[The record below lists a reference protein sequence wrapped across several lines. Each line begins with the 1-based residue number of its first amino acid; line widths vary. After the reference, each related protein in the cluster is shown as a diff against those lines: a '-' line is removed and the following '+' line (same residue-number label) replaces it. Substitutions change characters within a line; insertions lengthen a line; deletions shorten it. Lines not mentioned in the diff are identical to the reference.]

1 MIDDSLAEVTNE
13 GEEDTIRRLQL
24 WTQQMNDEIRSLRN
38 QLNTAQSNLQ
48 SYEQYRTSASTIPSL
63 ENRIHELESSI
74 LTKEREVSDWR
85 TRFESMKSELSTKEA
100 ALMSSSLS
108 DKEAVKKLQLQLTTT
123 QSEAQEKFRKLGEQY
138 NLLVEKTKQLQS
150 DLKGTQTARDAL
162 QLEKEQLSVALSQT
176 NKLLSETQ
184 TELQGAS
191 EDVARLQQE
200 QLGRVQAEQHV
211 ADLQEE
217 VSRCHQQLSLADQNA
232 KERQQ
237 QLEEAIQ
244 ERDAAKSQASDAM
257 VKLQLSSQ
265 RVLQD
270 QETLQ
275 TRLEEQMAQY
285 RMAQQDL
292 EATQQQLREAQA
304 EVTKQRTL
312 AMRLQ
317 DLVEEKTKEGDVLQ
331 QLQGEVAAREADVA
345 NLQRQV
351 QQLQSA
357 VAAKDVQSQQLQEDI
372 ARSQKN
378 QEAANDEVK
387 VVRDKLHLLR
397 NAIVDCCRDANL
409 SASSL
414 DRSVSLYSR
423 FVERKR
429 MIDDSLAEVTNEG
442 EEDTIRRLQL
452 WTQQMN
458 DEIRSLRNQLNTAQS
473 NLQSYEQYRTSA
485 STIPSLENRIHEL
498 ESSILTKEREVSDWR
513 TRFESM
519 KSELSTKEAALEQA
533 AQQAQSLSDSLRVQ
547 KAQLD
552 AVQME
557 LQKAQEAASNSSR
570 QALEKMMAAQG
581 GSPGAPD
588 LQTLLRNTQRQ
599 LEKMKAELSEK
610 EQKMVL
616 LEAEKATSGRRLK
629 EALATIQQLRAA
641 TSREP
646 SFASDP
652 QLTKDLEATRGALR
666 AAEQARDQYVNL
678 YSECVKQLE
687 TKVAELE
694 QARQQVALKEQECG
708 RLSSLLQSG
717 QTTGLSQ
724 LTETIQS
731 KDRQL
736 AQLQSEVQRLT
747 FSASQTKRDAE
758 LAKTQLQQQV
768 ADLRVQLASRQNDS
782 VRVAELQGKLDSKT
796 QEASQLQQ
804 QLLTEIGLVESL
816 KSNYMDLDRLLG
828 ERLPQGS
835 SSSAAMLQAKED
847 HNQYLQKMVTSLET
861 QNQDLRAQLLALQ
874 SQLPQ
879 SSQSSRELLLN
890 SILQRIVASLG
901 EVFPQ
906 AVLTTEVAG
915 EYVAQLVQSLKDER
929 ALYGSMKQQLS
940 EAQRV
945 RSDLE
950 QKVLVLQNYASGHA
964 HIDEKADAFVQS
976 VVQQRNDFEQKYNN
990 VKMDLEKKN
999 TEMQQ
1004 LTRALKQEKNT
1015 VLKLLNSDEKKKSSS
1030 LPPEFSSLIE
1040 ECMRVCLLAKLD
1052 KGHKMESLSDILQ
1065 TMRLVRQ
1072 SIAATLN
1079 LLKRENERLDCENK
1093 RIREASEKE
1102 KENNDRVTMKV
1113 KEIIRIVQSQGKAL
1127 KEFVVAFQ
1135 AMQRKSVQ

>member
-1 MIDDSLAEVTNE
+1 
-13 GEEDTIRRLQL
+13 
-24 WTQQMNDEIRSLRN
+24 MNDEIRSLRN
-38 QLNTAQSNLQ
+38 QLNNARSDLQ
-48 SYEQYRTSASTIPSL
+48 SYEHYRTSASTIPSL
-63 ENRIHELESSI
+63 ENRIRELESSI
-74 LTKEREVSDWR
+74 SVKEREIDDWR
-85 TRFESMKSELSTKEA
+85 TRF
-100 ALMSSSLS
+100 
-108 DKEAVKKLQLQLTTT
+108 D
-123 QSEAQEKFRKLGEQY
+123 
-138 NLLVEKTKQLQS
+138 
-150 DLKGTQTARDAL
+150 
-162 QLEKEQLSVALSQT
+162 
-176 NKLLSETQ
+176 
-184 TELQGAS
+184 
-191 EDVARLQQE
+191 
-200 QLGRVQAEQHV
+200 
-211 ADLQEE
+211 
-217 VSRCHQQLSLADQNA
+217 
-232 KERQQ
+232 
-237 QLEEAIQ
+237 
-244 ERDAAKSQASDAM
+244 
-257 VKLQLSSQ
+257 
-265 RVLQD
+265 
-270 QETLQ
+270 
-275 TRLEEQMAQY
+275 
-285 RMAQQDL
+285 
-292 EATQQQLREAQA
+292 
-304 EVTKQRTL
+304 
-312 AMRLQ
+312 
-317 DLVEEKTKEGDVLQ
+317 
-331 QLQGEVAAREADVA
+331 
-345 NLQRQV
+345 
-351 QQLQSA
+351 
-357 VAAKDVQSQQLQEDI
+357 
-372 ARSQKN
+372 
-378 QEAANDEVK
+378 
-387 VVRDKLHLLR
+387 
-397 NAIVDCCRDANL
+397 
-409 SASSL
+409 
-414 DRSVSLYSR
+414 
-423 FVERKR
+423 
-429 MIDDSLAEVTNEG
+429 
-442 EEDTIRRLQL
+442 
-452 WTQQMN
+452 
-458 DEIRSLRNQLNTAQS
+458 
-473 NLQSYEQYRTSA
+473 
-485 STIPSLENRIHEL
+485 
-498 ESSILTKEREVSDWR
+498 
-513 TRFESM
+513 SM

-533 AQQAQSLSDSLRVQ
+533 THQAQSLSDSLRIQ

-552 AVQME
+552 AVQTE
-557 LQKAQEAASNSSR
+557 LQKAREAASSSSR
-570 QALEKMMAAQG
+570 QALENMMASQEGSSGAQ
-581 GSPGAPD
+581 D
-588 LQTLLRNTQRQ
+588 LQNLLRNTQRQ
-599 LEKMKAELSEK
+599 LEKMKTELSEK

-629 EALATIQQLRAA
+629 EALATIQQLRTAA
-641 TSREP
+641 SREP
-646 SFASDP
+646 SFSSDP
-652 QLTKDLEATRGALR
+652 QLAKDLEATRGALR

-678 YSECVKQLE
+678 YSESVKQLE

-708 RLSSLLQSG
+708 RLSGLLQSG
-717 QTTGLSQ
+717 QTAGLSQ
-724 LTETIQS
+724 WTEALQS

-747 FSASQTKRDAE
+747 FSANQTRRDAE

-768 ADLRVQLASRQNDS
+768 ADLRVQLASRQNDA

-861 QNQDLRAQLLALQ
+861 QNQDLQAQLLALQ

-879 SSQSSRELLLN
+879 SSQSRELLLN
-890 SILQRIVASLG
+890 SVLQRVIASLG

-906 AVLTTEVAG
+906 AALTTEVAG

-990 VKMDLEKKN
+990 AKLDLEKKN

-1004 LTRALKQEKNT
+1004 LTRALKQEKST

-1040 ECMRVCLLAKLD
+1040 ECMHICLLAKLD
-1052 KGHKMESLSDILQ
+1052 KSRKLESLSDIIQ
-1065 TMRLVRQ
+1065 TMRLVRR

>member
-1 MIDDSLAEVTNE
+1 MKDHELSD
-13 GEEDTIRRLQL
+13 LQ
-24 WTQQMNDEIRSLRN
+24 
-38 QLNTAQSNLQ
+38 
-48 SYEQYRTSASTIPSL
+48 
-63 ENRIHELESSI
+63 NRI
-74 LTKEREVSDWR
+74 D
-85 TRFESMKSELSTKEA
+85 
-100 ALMSSSLS
+100 
-108 DKEAVKKLQLQLTTT
+108 
-123 QSEAQEKFRKLGEQY
+123 
-138 NLLVEKTKQLQS
+138 
-150 DLKGTQTARDAL
+150 
-162 QLEKEQLSVALSQT
+162 
-176 NKLLSETQ
+176 
-184 TELQGAS
+184 
-191 EDVARLQQE
+191 
-200 QLGRVQAEQHV
+200 
-211 ADLQEE
+211 
-217 VSRCHQQLSLADQNA
+217 
-232 KERQQ
+232 
-237 QLEEAIQ
+237 
-244 ERDAAKSQASDAM
+244 
-257 VKLQLSSQ
+257 
-265 RVLQD
+265 
-270 QETLQ
+270 
-275 TRLEEQMAQY
+275 
-285 RMAQQDL
+285 
-292 EATQQQLREAQA
+292 
-304 EVTKQRTL
+304 
-312 AMRLQ
+312 
-317 DLVEEKTKEGDVLQ
+317 
-331 QLQGEVAAREADVA
+331 
-345 NLQRQV
+345 
-351 QQLQSA
+351 
-357 VAAKDVQSQQLQEDI
+357 
-372 ARSQKN
+372 
-378 QEAANDEVK
+378 
-387 VVRDKLHLLR
+387 
-397 NAIVDCCRDANL
+397 
-409 SASSL
+409 
-414 DRSVSLYSR
+414 
-423 FVERKR
+423 
-429 MIDDSLAEVTNEG
+429 
-442 EEDTIRRLQL
+442 
-452 WTQQMN
+452 
-458 DEIRSLRNQLNTAQS
+458 
-473 NLQSYEQYRTSA
+473 
-485 STIPSLENRIHEL
+485 
-498 ESSILTKEREVSDWR
+498 
-513 TRFESM
+513 SM
-519 KSELSTKEAALEQA
+519 KSELSTKEAALEQTT
-533 AQQAQSLSDSLRVQ
+533 QQMQSLSDSLRIQ
-547 KAQLD
+547 KTQLD
-552 AVQME
+552 AMQTE
-557 LQKAQEAASNSSR
+557 LQKAQEAAANSSR
-570 QALEKMMAAQG
+570 QALEKMMATQED
-581 GSPGAPD
+581 SPGAQD
-588 LQTLLRNTQRQ
+588 LQSLLRSTQRQ

-610 EQKMVL
+610 EQKMIL
-616 LEAEKATSGRRLK
+616 LEAEKATSSRRLK
-629 EALATIQQLRAA
+629 EALATIQQLRAT
-641 TSREP
+641 TSKEP
-646 SFASDP
+646 PFSSDP

-666 AAEQARDQYVNL
+666 AAEQARDQYVSL

-724 LTETIQS
+724 LTETLQA

-747 FSASQTKRDAE
+747 FSANQTKRDAE

-782 VRVAELQGKLDSKT
+782 VRVAELQGKLDAKT

-835 SSSAAMLQAKED
+835 SSSAMLQAKED

-879 SSQSSRELLLN
+879 VSQSSRELLLS
-890 SILQRIVASLG
+890 SILQRVVASLG

-906 AVLTTEVAG
+906 AALTTEAAA

-1004 LTRALKQEKNT
+1004 LARALKQEKNT
-1015 VLKLLNSDEKKKSSS
+1015 VLKLLNGDEKKKSS

-1040 ECMRVCLLAKLD
+1040 ECMHICLLAKLD
-1052 KGHKMESLSDILQ
+1052 KNRKLESLSDIIQ
-1065 TMRLVRQ
+1065 TMRLVRR

>member
-1 MIDDSLAEVTNE
+1 
-13 GEEDTIRRLQL
+13 
-24 WTQQMNDEIRSLRN
+24 
-38 QLNTAQSNLQ
+38 
-48 SYEQYRTSASTIPSL
+48 
-63 ENRIHELESSI
+63 
-74 LTKEREVSDWR
+74 
-85 TRFESMKSELSTKEA
+85 
-100 ALMSSSLS
+100 
-108 DKEAVKKLQLQLTTT
+108 
-123 QSEAQEKFRKLGEQY
+123 
-138 NLLVEKTKQLQS
+138 
-150 DLKGTQTARDAL
+150 
-162 QLEKEQLSVALSQT
+162 
-176 NKLLSETQ
+176 
-184 TELQGAS
+184 
-191 EDVARLQQE
+191 
-200 QLGRVQAEQHV
+200 
-211 ADLQEE
+211 
-217 VSRCHQQLSLADQNA
+217 
-232 KERQQ
+232 
-237 QLEEAIQ
+237 
-244 ERDAAKSQASDAM
+244 
-257 VKLQLSSQ
+257 
-265 RVLQD
+265 
-270 QETLQ
+270 
-275 TRLEEQMAQY
+275 
-285 RMAQQDL
+285 
-292 EATQQQLREAQA
+292 
-304 EVTKQRTL
+304 
-312 AMRLQ
+312 
-317 DLVEEKTKEGDVLQ
+317 
-331 QLQGEVAAREADVA
+331 
-345 NLQRQV
+345 
-351 QQLQSA
+351 
-357 VAAKDVQSQQLQEDI
+357 
-372 ARSQKN
+372 
-378 QEAANDEVK
+378 
-387 VVRDKLHLLR
+387 
-397 NAIVDCCRDANL
+397 
-409 SASSL
+409 
-414 DRSVSLYSR
+414 
-423 FVERKR
+423 
-429 MIDDSLAEVTNEG
+429 
-442 EEDTIRRLQL
+442 
-452 WTQQMN
+452 
-458 DEIRSLRNQLNTAQS
+458 
-473 NLQSYEQYRTSA
+473 
-485 STIPSLENRIHEL
+485 
-498 ESSILTKEREVSDWR
+498 
-513 TRFESM
+513 M

-533 AQQAQSLSDSLRVQ
+533 THQAQSLSDSLRIQ

-552 AVQME
+552 AVQTE
-557 LQKAQEAASNSSR
+557 LQKAREAASSSSR
-570 QALEKMMAAQG
+570 QALENMMASQEGSSGAQ
-581 GSPGAPD
+581 D
-588 LQTLLRNTQRQ
+588 LQNLLRNTQRQ
-599 LEKMKAELSEK
+599 LEKMKTELSEK

-629 EALATIQQLRAA
+629 EALATIQQLRTAA
-641 TSREP
+641 SREP
-646 SFASDP
+646 SFSSDP
-652 QLTKDLEATRGALR
+652 QLAKDLEATRGALR

-678 YSECVKQLE
+678 YSESVKQLE

-708 RLSSLLQSG
+708 RLSGLLQSG
-717 QTTGLSQ
+717 QTAGLSQ
-724 LTETIQS
+724 WTEALQS

-747 FSASQTKRDAE
+747 FSANQTRRDAE

-768 ADLRVQLASRQNDS
+768 ADLRVQLASRQNDA

-861 QNQDLRAQLLALQ
+861 QNQDLQAQLLALQ

-879 SSQSSRELLLN
+879 SSQSRELLLN
-890 SILQRIVASLG
+890 SVLQRVIASLG

-906 AVLTTEVAG
+906 AALTTEVAG

-990 VKMDLEKKN
+990 AKLDLEKKN

-1004 LTRALKQEKNT
+1004 LTRALKQEKST

-1040 ECMRVCLLAKLD
+1040 ECMHICLLAKLD
-1052 KGHKMESLSDILQ
+1052 KSRKLESLSDIIQ
-1065 TMRLVRQ
+1065 TMRLVRR